1 MLTLFSICFGVV
13 LFFIGLYIRFPYFRH
28 DCVYIL
34 KLLKVSSRRKEFRK
48 KKPFYTILD
57 CFLDTVKRQP
67 DKPFIVFEGLVHS
80 YEDIDRQS
88 NRVAWTLRTQARLR
102 EGDTVALFV
111 ANEPCFVWL
120 WLGLCKLGCAVSLL
134 NCNIRSRSLLHCFS
148 CCDASVL
155 IASGDLKDPVVEVLP
170 TLREQNVSVFILSKE
185 CDAEGMEALSDKM
198 ANASDKPVPPAFRSN
213 VTMGSPA
220 LYIYTSG
227 TTGLPKAG
235 LVTHDKV
242 WSPSVFLLLAGVTS
256 DDVIYTPLPL
266 YHGAGLLIGVCGAIE
281 RGITV
286 VLRRKFSTSQFWD
299 DCRKYNVT
307 VIQYIGETLR
317 YLCNSPKKF
326 SDREHRVRLAIGNGL
341 RADVWSNF
349 RSRFGELDIK
359 EFYAASDGNIS
370 FMNYPG
376 KIGAIGRVNF
386 FHKRLFPYGLIK
398 FDSEREE
405 PVRDSNGLCIATPQG
420 EAGLLVSKITRI
432 APFLGYAGN
441 PEQTENKKLH
451 DVFQKGDL
459 YLNSGDLL
467 MIDQDNFIYFQDRIG
482 ETFRWK
488 GENVA
493 TTEVEDVLT
502 ELHFIENA
510 TVYGV
515 RMPGH
520 EGRIGMATVTIK
532 AGREFHCSET
542 FTHVANNLPSY
553 AQPRFIRIKSSLEV
567 TGTFKHMKVNLVAD
581 GFNPSAI
588 QDPLYVLNEKEHC
601 YDQMTMNY
609 YKSINSGEVHL

>member
-520 EGRIGMATVTIK
+520 EGRIGMAAVTIK